1 MTRTSSVARSA
12 ASLLTSRLAIA
23 AIALAFL
30 GVSTRLLTI
39 EEMAVFAVY
48 NSLCGILTV
57 VCSLGLLAS
66 CIKLVPGLQASG
78 RAGEVAGLLRLS
90 IGVYLVG
97 AAMTTGAL
105 WLGAGTVSRLFLKS
119 PARAGE
125 IRLAAVA
132 ALCFGLYEASQ
143 LLLSSLQKFGRLS
156 TYNVAAALVQRC
168 LSLGLFFVFGL
179 RGYLAGFAIG
189 SLTGAALGM
198 SSILPAMRARGGA
211 RPSGPAASIRYAL
224 PFYADGYLRYFY
236 MHADQALVGLFLE
249 PAALSTYFI
258 AKRFVQYGQVLV
270 SSLVDP
276 LGAKVAE
283 LRQVDPEAVG
293 RAFDRSLRYVI
304 LSFVPLAVLLAS
316 VSPFLLWLI
325 GGERY
330 LGGILPLAL
339 LFLSLPPF
347 AVFSHLAMFVY
358 ILGEP
363 KDRFVNNLVSVTCQG
378 SALVALTPFLAL
390 PGFALARVIGFG
402 GASLYARHR
411 ATRYLPPRRGVTSG
425 GARRAWVC
433 LLPAGAMAAMIVV
446 PHLLLGRLLLIP
458 LYAVPA
464 VLVCLAGYHLLVLT
478 SEDRQAAASLV
489 PGRGSLSRRMKGVVG
504 GGTAGTAETDGI

>member
-12 ASLLTSRLAIA
+12 ASLLTSRLAVA
-23 AIALAFL
+23 GIALAFL

-48 NSLCGILTV
+48 NTFCGLLTV

-66 CIKLVPGLQASG
+66 CIKQVPGMQA
-78 RAGEVAGLLRLS
+78 AGKEAEVSGLLRIS
-90 IGVYLVG
+90 VGVYLGG
-97 AAMTTGAL
+97 AVLTTLAL
-105 WLGAGTVSRLFLKS
+105 WLGAPALSRLFLKS
-119 PARAGE
+119 VDRAGD

-143 LLLSSLQKFGRLS
+143 LLLSSLQRFGRLS
-156 TYNVAAALVQRC
+156 SYNVAAALIQRT
-168 LSLGLFFVFGL
+168 LSLGLFFAFGL
-179 RGYLAGFAIG
+179 GGYLAGFAVG
-189 SLTGAALGM
+189 SLAGAALGLRT
-198 SSILPAMRARGGA
+198 ILPSMRAA
-211 RPSGPAASIRYAL
+211 PDADAAGSIRYAL

-236 MHADQALVGLFLE
+236 MHADQALVGVFLD

-283 LRQVDPEAVG
+283 LRQADPGAVG
-293 RAFDRSLRYVI
+293 RAFDRSLRWIV
-304 LSFVPLAVLLAS
+304 LAFVPLSVLLS
-316 VSPFLLWLI
+316 CSSPFLLWLI

-330 LGGILPLAL
+330 LGGVVPLAIM
-339 LFLSLPPF
+339 FLSLPLF

-363 KDRFVNNLVSVTCQG
+363 RDRFVNNLASVASQG
-378 SALVALTPFLAL
+378 AAMVALTPMLAL

-402 GASLYARHR
+402 AASLFARRR
-411 ATRYLPPRRGVTSG
+411 AGRYLPPGRSG
-425 GARRAWVC
+425 AGARTAPVA
-433 LLPAGAMAAMIVV
+433 LVPSALMAAAIVG
-446 PHLLLGRLLLIP
+446 PHLIAGNVLLIP

-464 VLVCLAGYHLLVLT
+464 AVICLAGYRMLVLT
-478 SEDRQAAASLV
+478 PEDGEALAAMV
-489 PGRGSLSRRMKGVVG
+489 PGRGSASALARRLLTGPAG
-504 GGTAGTAETDGI
+504 GAAGRGGI